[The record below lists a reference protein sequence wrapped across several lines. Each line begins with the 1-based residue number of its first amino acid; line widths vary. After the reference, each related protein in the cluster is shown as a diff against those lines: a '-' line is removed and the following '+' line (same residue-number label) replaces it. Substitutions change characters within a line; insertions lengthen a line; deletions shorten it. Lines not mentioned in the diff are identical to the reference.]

1 MFVTQFVQR
10 IAREL
15 TSCRDDVRRLQ
26 SEAESMTSR
35 TGHVMAS
42 AALLPLDERLR
53 AAQLAL
59 GDRTDLDRTD
69 LADGLTAA
77 AAVAPEPE
85 SAVISDHKVNTW
97 SGRVMVSS
105 DVDKPQVQR
114 TVICTQM

>member
-26 SEAESMTSR
+26 SDAESMTSR

-59 GDRTDLDRTD
+59 GDRTDL
-69 LADGLTAA
+69 ADGLTAA
-77 AAVAPEPE
+77 AAAAPEPE

-97 SGRVMVSS
+97 PGRVMVSS

-114 TVICTQM
+114 TVTCTQM

>member
-59 GDRTDLDRTD
+59 GDRTDL
-69 LADGLTAA
+69 ADGLTAA
-77 AAVAPEPE
+77 AAAAPEPE

-97 SGRVMVSS
+97 PGRVMVSS

-114 TVICTQM
+114 TVTCTQM

>member
-26 SEAESMTSR
+26 SDAESMTSR

-59 GDRTDLDRTD
+59 GDRTD